1 MKLSSKLPVIL
12 LAIFLFGA
20 LSSNAQST
28 ASVTAGT
35 SDVTMKTYL
44 IKRDIPAAGKLTP
57 VELKGISQKSCSVLE
72 KMGPSIQWVHS
83 YVTGNNIYCIYRA
96 QSEELLREHAKRGGF
111 PINEITEI
119 ATVIS
124 PATAK

>member
-1 MKLSSKLPVIL
+1 MKSQSHLPVIFIVFVL
-12 LAIFLFGA
+12 IAGISA
-20 LSSNAQST
+20 TAQTS
-28 ASVTAGT
+28 APVNTAGT
-35 SDVTMKTYL
+35 AEMKTYL
-44 IKRDIPAAGKLTP
+44 IKRDIPAAGNLTP
-57 VELKGISQKSCSVLE
+57 ADLKGISQKSCSVLE

-83 YVTGNNIYCIYRA
+83 YVTGNNIYCIYKA
-96 QSEELLREHAKRGGF
+96 QNEELLREHAKRGGF

>member
-20 LSSNAQST
+20 FSSNAQST
-28 ASVTAGT
+28 ASVNT
-35 SDVTMKTYL
+35 SVTDVNMKTYL

-57 VELKGISQKSCSVLE
+57 AELKGISQKSCSVLE

-96 QSEELLREHAKRGGF
+96 QSEELLREHAKKGGF
-111 PINEITEI
+111 PINEITEV
-119 ATVIS
+119 ATTIS